1 MRMKVHRPCDAVA
14 MTLTAETETYDGMP
28 PITQIRFDYR
38 PHALA
43 RGHPAISAALLF
55 DRYTNGAFNPAGHVS
70 PLTAEALRRWF
81 APRVVTIGGVDAA
94 PHAVSEI
101 GRRMLVDDGTYRAAA
116 MLRLF
121 RRPGDVIFRLAPLT
135 AVGTALDA
143 DSATVRTNAAALL
156 GLRSTV
162 SGALIRVGAAFALLQ
177 DYGVNELF
185 IPETASSTLH
195 CRDGLSVV
203 GEATESKVSKL
214 QRLLA
219 SVNVRLE
226 APFAG
231 LSENAVAMI
240 ADAGS
245 MASAPQPVSDPDA
258 FGFERAYHARFLATH
273 ATAADSLFM
282 TPESDWGGLLSRR
295 YHATVRG
302 AAAAVGATTEA
313 DLGARFVMAR
323 DRAYT
328 PYAFAR
334 YAETAAA

>member
-1 MRMKVHRPCDAVA
+1 MRVKLHRPDDAVA
-14 MTLTAETETYDGMP
+14 MTLTADTETYDGMP

-38 PHALA
+38 PHALV
-43 RGHPAISAALLF
+43 RGHPAIIAALLF
-55 DRYTNGAFNPAGHVS
+55 DRHTNGAFNPAGHVS

-121 RRPGDVIFRLAPLT
+121 RRPGDVIFRLAPLA

-162 SGALIRVGAAFALLQ
+162 SGTLIRVAAAFALLH

-185 IPETASSTLH
+185 IPETAASTLH
-195 CRDGLSVV
+195 CRDGLSVA
-203 GEATESKVSKL
+203 GDATESKLCKL

-231 LSENAVAMI
+231 LSENAVAAI

-245 MASAPQPVSDPDA
+245 TAAPPPVVSDPDA
-258 FGFERAYHARFLATH
+258 FTFERAFHARFLATH
-273 ATAADSLFM
+273 AAAGDRPFV

-295 YHATVRG
+295 HHVTVRE
-302 AAAAVGATTEA
+302 AAAAVGATTKT
-313 DLGARFVMAR
+313 DIGALFVLAR
-323 DRAYT
+323 GRAYT
-328 PYAFAR
+328 SYAFAR
-334 YAETAAA
+334 YAETVAA